1 MGFPS
6 GILIPMGAFL
16 HIARRSK
23 RAINPLASQ
32 IVPLVRY
39 ILPDARNAEGGDLEV
54 SSDLLGEV
62 MLEIPRV
69 LFPCN

>member
-1 MGFPS
+1 MYFFTLPD
-6 GILIPMGAFL
+6 GA
-16 HIARRSK
+16 K